1 MTSTL
6 NVALPANCNQHAR
19 ERNNLFLLTR
29 LAIRSLLER
38 GMAMENRTL
47 SADDVCLVNF
57 FVIFEKVL
65 HHGLKSGLLWKQTG
79 QDLWY
84 MFQKLS
90 CQYRNL
96 LEAVTSYI
104 CRVRA
109 LLRLAVLQKKLADY
123 MNVLIESKEIIDNCY
138 EEWAILRNE
147 SLAIPLVGSLVGL
160 RVLNCDLFLKEDN
173 LKEQPNDVDL
183 SYMIKL
189 PNLSTEEIK
198 EMEMIEKVDPQ
209 TKSTLDQINYLEERN
224 AFLQS
229 QNASLMRKL
238 QNVGKESTT
247 AVDTV
252 AELAMPEEECGNSNI
267 KMVQRKQEVQQTEIE
282 LLEAEIHQKHDTIV
296 SLRQQLED
304 VKKIN
309 VDLYRQLRTL
319 ENAYR
324 EKESTF
330 LNAKKEYEKREKELA
345 DEAVSRVAHV
355 EKLEK
360 QLRDN
365 EDAMKTFE
373 IELERST
380 GLSRNFQAM
389 LRDEVAAKK
398 HLQEELEKEEKE
410 NCRLK
415 ELLHN
420 FNNTEEINK
429 QLREECTLL
438 KTKIRE
444 YEKSL
449 EEVGVH
455 LSQSKLKVEDLKE
468 GLLPFV
474 DARWVDDKNV
484 LECQGCKQRF
494 SVSRRKH
501 HCRNCGGIFC
511 QQCSENSL
519 PLPSSSKPGRVCDA
533 CFILL
538 LERLSAKNTPQSYWF
553 LYFHSTDNKFS
564 YSDLSCDDDG
574 VVHFE
579 SSRRCCFCTC
589 SLVSVS
595 MCGVESFIISSFVNA
610 YLASKFVS
618 GILSD
623 HISASILFACGLFIS
638 SFCVV
643 AFSFAKTVF
652 VYSFLWFI
660 SGIAQGCSW
669 PSCMKLLQ
677 QSYEPAQ
684 LGTMWS
690 LVASSINVAGALGP
704 IIMPLLL
711 KSCGNW
717 RLVLRMTGLFCMLWS
732 ALSLIAVLSV
742 LRNDKTNVET
752 HSVQSSTSIFKW
764 SHWRSVISNDFLRWL
779 SFFENWAEL
788 ELVEAK
794 GVSTINAAAFASAFE
809 FGGIISGLVSGYIT
823 DALAAK
829 QAHANRGSARMKLAF
844 IFSIVTG
851 MLVFSGFILGAC
863 LYGNVNVFG
872 LVAAEMVPLHLSG
885 LSHSLVSL
893 AGTGAVLSGYPNS
906 LVASR
911 FGWSAVLLIQEM
923 SRHVVAAT
931 IMVVCGIMLQLSL
944 HRIEEGHVGVYY
956 RGGALLRSISY
967 PGYHLMFPVLTSVRS
982 VQVTMQTDKVTNVP
996 CGTSGGVIIYFERIE
1011 VVNIL
1016 DVDRVYDIV
1025 KNYTVDYDKTLIF
1038 NKVHHEVN
1046 QFCSVHSLQE
1056 VYIDLFD
1063 QIDESLK
1070 TTLQSELNT
1079 IAPGLNVHAI
1089 RVTKPK
1095 IPETI
1100 RQNYEQMEAEKTKLL
1115 IAEQHQKLVEKE
1127 AETERK
1133 RAIIEA
1139 EKVAQVAKIEYAQK
1153 ILEKESLKKISELED
1168 QTYLA
1173 KVKSQA
1179 DAEYYNAVKMAEAN
1193 KVLLSAEY
1201 LELKRI
1207 EAVSNNNKVFY
1218 GTDIPNMFLS
1228 SDSTSTDGKKTQ
1240 QRANNFYF
1248 RILDTTH
1255 ILAFSFFSEYG
1266 LGNVLAGHGQYCAS
1280 GPGGPIGPGGPT
1292 WPGCPGGPG
1301 GPGGPGTPGSPG
1313 GPVCPGWPGLPGFP
1327 AVDDGRPSAPGNP
1340 GGPLGP

>member
-1 MTSTL
+1 MQIFPSFCVVL
-6 NVALPANCNQHAR
+6 LYM
-19 ERNNLFLLTR
+19 LFG
-29 LAIRSLLER
+29 LASR
-38 GMAMENRTL
+38 GEI
-47 SADDVCLVNF
+47 V
-57 FVIFEKVL
+57 KV
-65 HHGLKSGLLWKQTG
+65 
-79 QDLWY
+79 
-84 MFQKLS
+84 
-90 CQYRNL
+90 
-96 LEAVTSYI
+96 SYI

-189 PNLSTEEIK
+189 PNLSTEEMK
-198 EMEMIEKVDPQ
+198 EIEMIEKVDPQ

-238 QNVGKESTT
+238 HNVGKESTT

-267 KMVQRKQEVQQTEIE
+267 KMVQRKQEIESTEIE

-438 KTKIRE
+438 KTKIRD

-538 LERLSAKNTPQSYWF
+538 LEQSDWF
-553 LYFHSTDNKFS
+553 LYFYSTDVIINFLTQIYHATTMAS
-564 YSDLSCDDDG
+564 SISNEADD
-574 VVHFE
+574 
-579 SSRRCCFCTC
+579 
-589 SLVSVS
+589 
-595 MCGVESFIISSFVNA
+595 A
-610 YLASKFVS
+610 
-618 GILSD
+618 
-623 HISASILFACGLFIS
+623 
-638 SFCVV
+638 
-643 AFSFAKTVF
+643 VF
-652 VYSFLWFI
+652 VH
-660 SGIAQGCSW
+660 
-669 PSCMKLLQ
+669 
-677 QSYEPAQ
+677 SYEPAQ

-711 KSCGNW
+711 KSCGSW

-752 HSVQSSTSIFKW
+752 HSVQSSR

-779 SFFENWAEL
+779 SLFYFITFFIRASFENWAEL

-911 FGWSAVLLIQEM
+911 FGWSAVLLIQEA
-923 SRHVVAAT
+923 SS
-931 IMVVCGIMLQLSL
+931 VVC
-944 HRIEEGHVGVYY
+944 
-956 RGGALLRSISY
+956 
-967 PGYHLMFPVLTSVRS
+967 VLT
-982 VQVTMQTDKVTNVP
+982 M
-996 CGTSGGVIIYFERIE
+996 
-1011 VVNIL
+1011 
-1016 DVDRVYDIV
+1016 
-1025 KNYTVDYDKTLIF
+1025 
-1038 NKVHHEVN
+1038 
-1046 QFCSVHSLQE
+1046 
-1056 VYIDLFD
+1056 
-1063 QIDESLK
+1063 
-1070 TTLQSELNT
+1070 
-1079 IAPGLNVHAI
+1079 
-1089 RVTKPK
+1089 
-1095 IPETI
+1095 
-1100 RQNYEQMEAEKTKLL
+1100 
-1115 IAEQHQKLVEKE
+1115 
-1127 AETERK
+1127 
-1133 RAIIEA
+1133 
-1139 EKVAQVAKIEYAQK
+1139 
-1153 ILEKESLKKISELED
+1153 
-1168 QTYLA
+1168 
-1173 KVKSQA
+1173 
-1179 DAEYYNAVKMAEAN
+1179 
-1193 KVLLSAEY
+1193 
-1201 LELKRI
+1201 
-1207 EAVSNNNKVFY
+1207 
-1218 GTDIPNMFLS
+1218 
-1228 SDSTSTDGKKTQ
+1228 
-1240 QRANNFYF
+1240 
-1248 RILDTTH
+1248 
-1255 ILAFSFFSEYG
+1255 
-1266 LGNVLAGHGQYCAS
+1266 LAGRHIHTKA
-1280 GPGGPIGPGGPT
+1280 
-1292 WPGCPGGPG
+1292 
-1301 GPGGPGTPGSPG
+1301 
-1313 GPVCPGWPGLPGFP
+1313 
-1327 AVDDGRPSAPGNP
+1327 D
-1340 GGPLGP
+1340 

>member
-96 LEAVTSYI
+96 LEAVTCVEHLPNIYSYI

-238 QNVGKESTT
+238 HNVGKESTS

-267 KMVQRKQEVQQTEIE
+267 KMVQRKREIESTEIE

-438 KTKIRE
+438 KTKIKE

-484 LECQGCKQRF
+484 LECQSCKQRF

-538 LERLSAKNTPQSYWF
+538 LERLSAKNIP
-553 LYFHSTDNKFS
+553 
-564 YSDLSCDDDG
+564 
-574 VVHFE
+574 
-579 SSRRCCFCTC
+579 R
-589 SLVSVS
+589 
-595 MCGVESFIISSFVNA
+595 FIISSFVNA

-742 LRNDKTNVET
+742 LRNDKINVET
-752 HSVQSSTSIFKW
+752 HSVQSSSSIFKW

-779 SFFENWAEL
+779 SLFYFITFFIRASFENWAEL

-844 IFSIVTG
+844 IFSIVTVFAFQLLRFSTG

-893 AGTGAVLSGYPNS
+893 AGSAGAVLSGYPNS

-911 FGWSAVLLIQEM
+911 FGWSAVLLIQEASSVVCM

-1228 SDSTSTDGKKTQ
+1228 SGSTSTDDKKTQ
-1240 QRANNFYF
+1240 QRA
-1248 RILDTTH
+1248 
-1255 ILAFSFFSEYG
+1255 
-1266 LGNVLAGHGQYCAS
+1266 
-1280 GPGGPIGPGGPT
+1280 
-1292 WPGCPGGPG
+1292 
-1301 GPGGPGTPGSPG
+1301 
-1313 GPVCPGWPGLPGFP
+1313 VCDK
-1327 AVDDGRPSAPGNP
+1327 AKCK
-1340 GGPLGP
+1340 

>member
-1 MTSTL
+1 
-6 NVALPANCNQHAR
+6 
-19 ERNNLFLLTR
+19 
-29 LAIRSLLER
+29 
-38 GMAMENRTL
+38 MAMENRTL

-96 LEAVTSYI
+96 LEAVTCVEHLPNIYSYI

-267 KMVQRKQEVQQTEIE
+267 KMVQRKQEVQSTEIE

-345 DEAVSRVAHV
+345 DEAVSRVAH
-355 EKLEK
+355 
-360 QLRDN
+360 
-365 EDAMKTFE
+365 
-373 IELERST
+373 
-380 GLSRNFQAM
+380 RNFQAM
-389 LRDEVAAKK
+389 LRDEVA
-398 HLQEELEKEEKE
+398 
-410 NCRLK
+410 
-415 ELLHN
+415 
-420 FNNTEEINK
+420 INK

-494 SVSRRKH
+494 SVSRRK
-501 HCRNCGGIFC
+501 
-511 QQCSENSL
+511 CSENSL

-553 LYFHSTDNKFS
+553 LYFHSTDVIINFLTQIYHATTMAS
-564 YSDLSCDDDG
+564 SISNQADDA
-574 VVHFE
+574 VFVHVHWFQ
-579 SSRRCCFCTC
+579 
-589 SLVSVS
+589 SL
-595 MCGVESFIISSFVNA
+595 CFIISSFVNA

-669 PSCMKLLQ
+669 PS
-677 QSYEPAQ
+677 SQ

-779 SFFENWAEL
+779 SLFYFITFFIRASFENWAEL

-844 IFSIVTG
+844 IFSIVTVFAFQLLRFSTG

-911 FGWSAVLLIQEM
+911 FGWSAVLLIQEV
-923 SRHVVAAT
+923 SS
-931 IMVVCGIMLQLSL
+931 VVC
-944 HRIEEGHVGVYY
+944 
-956 RGGALLRSISY
+956 
-967 PGYHLMFPVLTSVRS
+967 VLT
-982 VQVTMQTDKVTNVP
+982 M
-996 CGTSGGVIIYFERIE
+996 
-1011 VVNIL
+1011 
-1016 DVDRVYDIV
+1016 
-1025 KNYTVDYDKTLIF
+1025 
-1038 NKVHHEVN
+1038 
-1046 QFCSVHSLQE
+1046 
-1056 VYIDLFD
+1056 
-1063 QIDESLK
+1063 
-1070 TTLQSELNT
+1070 
-1079 IAPGLNVHAI
+1079 
-1089 RVTKPK
+1089 
-1095 IPETI
+1095 
-1100 RQNYEQMEAEKTKLL
+1100 
-1115 IAEQHQKLVEKE
+1115 
-1127 AETERK
+1127 
-1133 RAIIEA
+1133 
-1139 EKVAQVAKIEYAQK
+1139 
-1153 ILEKESLKKISELED
+1153 
-1168 QTYLA
+1168 
-1173 KVKSQA
+1173 
-1179 DAEYYNAVKMAEAN
+1179 
-1193 KVLLSAEY
+1193 
-1201 LELKRI
+1201 
-1207 EAVSNNNKVFY
+1207 
-1218 GTDIPNMFLS
+1218 
-1228 SDSTSTDGKKTQ
+1228 
-1240 QRANNFYF
+1240 
-1248 RILDTTH
+1248 
-1255 ILAFSFFSEYG
+1255 
-1266 LGNVLAGHGQYCAS
+1266 LAGRHIHTKA
-1280 GPGGPIGPGGPT
+1280 
-1292 WPGCPGGPG
+1292 
-1301 GPGGPGTPGSPG
+1301 
-1313 GPVCPGWPGLPGFP
+1313 
-1327 AVDDGRPSAPGNP
+1327 D
-1340 GGPLGP
+1340 